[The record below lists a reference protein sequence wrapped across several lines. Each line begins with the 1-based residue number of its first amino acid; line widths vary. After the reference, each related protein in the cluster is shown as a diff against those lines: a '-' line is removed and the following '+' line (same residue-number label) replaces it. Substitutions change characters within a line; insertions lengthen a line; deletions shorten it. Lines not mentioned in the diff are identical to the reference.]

1 MSRYR
6 REYQVWTRRVARATS
21 EVHAE
26 SRLERI
32 VSFSVEARSKGVYV
46 PASIGGDHRKSKH
59 VVELW
64 WWCPASGG
72 RGPQQPLGK
81 GPFQNSGGSI
91 GREGHIALALRPERT
106 LVRYG

>member
-1 MSRYR
+1 MNRYR
-6 REYQVWTRRVARATS
+6 REYQVWTMRVARATS

-26 SRLERI
+26 SRLERHD
-32 VSFSVEARSKGVYV
+32 SFSVEASSKGVYV

-72 RGPQQPLGK
+72 KVTPATPGQ
-81 GPFQNSGGSI
+81 GSV
-91 GREGHIALALRPERT
+91 PEFRR
-106 LVRYG
+106 LHRS